1 MFEAEEKTVTLCGE
15 TVTAKTM
22 SREDARAVCANLFS
36 QKEGERETALREMVA
51 ASIFDANGDRVWAT
65 GADIANVK
73 ELALLQ
79 LIGLAMEVN
88 GMGENPTLA
97 GGPKRSGSLASSGK
111 RRTKSKGGRSASA

>member
-22 SREDARAVCANLFS
+22 SRADARSVCQNLFS
-36 QKEGERETALREMVA
+36 QKDGEREIALRDMVS
-51 ASIFDANGDRVWAT
+51 ASIFDADGNKVWAT
-65 GADIANVK
+65 GSDISNVK

-88 GMGENPTLA
+88 GMSENPTRA
-97 GGPKRSGSLASSGK
+97 VGPKRSGSPASSGR
-111 RRTKSKGGRSASA
+111 RRTKSKAGRSANA